1 MLDRDRAR
9 CHGPH
14 PVVRTAQWIT
24 TPRMDRARLAPSVT
38 GPTTYCPAPSV
49 AMMVPAIRANESRPP
64 ADSLRTCRWR
74 RCLRCLFN
82 GVAFA
87 LNARRRAHFSK
98 SGSSQHCVRLGVNLK
113 LAREIHSAHIAGRLR
128 SAARYA
134 DLETRGLAQ
143 MPLVPEGVLRAA
155 GAPDPAQRG
164 AADGALC
171 LGASGARASSS
182 GDQPPNL
189 DGSS

>member
-1 MLDRDRAR
+1 VFALSF
-9 CHGPH
+9 H
-14 PVVRTAQWIT
+14 
-24 TPRMDRARLAPSVT
+24 
-38 GPTTYCPAPSV
+38 
-49 AMMVPAIRANESRPP
+49 
-64 ADSLRTCRWR
+64 
-74 RCLRCLFN
+74 

-128 SAARYA
+128 SQAARYA

-143 MPLVPEGVLRAA
+143 MPLVPEGVLRPA
-155 GAPDPAQRG
+155 GAPDPVQRG

-171 LGASGARASSS
+171 PGASGRGEVVGRSAAKLGWIVVARGVLAVE
-182 GDQPPNL
+182 PRPFR
-189 DGSS
+189 GSENWDHILAGTNDDTSRFDDMSRLRVMQS

>member
-1 MLDRDRAR
+1 
-9 CHGPH
+9 
-14 PVVRTAQWIT
+14 
-24 TPRMDRARLAPSVT
+24 
-38 GPTTYCPAPSV
+38 
-49 AMMVPAIRANESRPP
+49 MMVPAIRANESRRP
-64 ADSLRTCRWR
+64 ADSAS
-74 RCLRCLFN
+74 CLSLAAVFALSFH

-113 LAREIHSAHIAGRLR
+113 LAREVHSAHIAGRLR
-128 SAARYA
+128 SQAARYA

-171 LGASGARASSS
+171 LGASGRGEVVRRSAAKLGWIVVARVSLRRSRAHS
-182 GDQPPNL
+182 GDPKTGIISWL
-189 DGSS
+189 GRTMTRRGLMTCRG